1 MSEAV
6 TTSDRSPRD
15 ERVPRGGSR
24 VPPGGST
31 DRAAERR
38 LVRTIVCG
46 YTRDELPAS
55 WIQVFRRFERA
66 VARAGL
72 RIRVRLM
79 PLEELPESFDVLVVA
94 PRLEQRARELATGAA
109 GGARL
114 LVMTREQAADAVA
127 DLLRELEEGRTIY
140 AEPADPNEP
149 LLITRRGGDVV

>member
-15 ERVPRGGSR
+15 RHE
-24 VPPGGST
+24 PGGG
-31 DRAAERR
+31 RR

-94 PRLEQRARELATGAA
+94 PYLEQRARELA

-114 LVMTREQAADAVA
+114 LVMTREQAADAIA
-127 DLLRELEEGRTIY
+127 DLLRELGEARTIY

-149 LLITRRGGDVV
+149 VVITRRGGDVV